1 MGRTGETKLYK
12 KCNCKLFSGKFYLS
26 FKNIRYLWDA
36 IDFKTHAMASS
47 KALQ

>member
-1 MGRTGETKLYK
+1 
-12 KCNCKLFSGKFYLS
+12 
-26 FKNIRYLWDA
+26 LWDA